1 MKRNTIV
8 DINISIHVFTSKT
21 VDKTYITRFENIIA
35 DGEYSFKGC
44 YRLSTY
50 KFYLTDCIT
59 DTDSFTISDHKV
71 TIYAADKNFSTYV
84 NQAFQKILKRSMKNH
99 KKIQT
104 TCMSIYI
111 DETVDEECASDFV
124 DLVMHRKNSHEEI
137 EILKPYKF
145 HLTDL
150 ITNAEGFTIQGHEVT
165 INAADDY
172 FSSYANLAL
181 NHIIKEEQIKKS
193 NDDQLCSTASKQLR
207 LCIITRSTSTEQQ

>member
-1 MKRNTIV
+1 MNRNTIV
-8 DINISIHVFTSKT
+8 DINIGIHVFTSKT
-21 VDKTYITRFENIIA
+21 VDKTYITRLENTIV

-71 TIYAADKNFSTYV
+71 TIYAADENFSAYV
-84 NQAFQKILKRSMKNH
+84 NQAFRKILKRSMKNH
-99 KKIQT
+99 KKTPT
-104 TCMSIYI
+104 TYMSIY
-111 DETVDEECASDFV
+111 VDEAVDKEYASDFV

-137 EILKPYKF
+137 ELLAPYKF
-145 HLTDL
+145 HLT
-150 ITNAEGFTIQGHEVT
+150 TNVEYFAIQDHEVT
-165 INAADDY
+165 INAADDC

-181 NHIIKEEQIKKS
+181 NHIIKDEKIKKS

-207 LCIITRSTSTEQQ
+207 LYIITQPRSTE